1 MKRRWIG
8 LDWLRVVSVL
18 ASFTGVAFAQA
29 NSLQTWNGSFTYQ
42 GGTYP
47 FTMVGRSTSGL
58 ATSTKTPIAQP
69 SRTSPSCPMKWVSG
83 QTTPLSQTSRPA
95 ATYLTGIWR
104 WEIHSSVI
112 TKLTLSM
119 GLPIACRTWRFYT
132 FSAEQRVS
140 R

>member
-47 FTMVGRSTSGL
+47 FTMVGRSPQTNN
-58 ATSTKTPIAQP
+58 ASTTVPVFLIPLK
-69 SRTSPSCPMKWVSG
+69 MKV
-83 QTTPLSQTSRPA
+83 
-95 ATYLTGIWR
+95 Y
-104 WEIHSSVI
+104 
-112 TKLTLSM
+112 LSM
-119 GLPIACRTWRFYT
+119 GAR
-132 FSAEQRVS
+132 
-140 R
+140 